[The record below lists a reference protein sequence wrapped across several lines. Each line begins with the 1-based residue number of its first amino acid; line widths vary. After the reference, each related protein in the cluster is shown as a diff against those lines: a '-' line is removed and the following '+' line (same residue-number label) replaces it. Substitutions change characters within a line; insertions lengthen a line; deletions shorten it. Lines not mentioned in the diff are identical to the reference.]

1 MTHIISSIS
10 SLYSQFFSSN
20 ITTSNNMDKTDS
32 DTELD
37 IGKQDLNG
45 RTVSSLDSSDKSYS
59 FCGRTITE
67 NSISETLISELGT
80 EKLVKGCLERYAD
93 EVGDSRYASKNS
105 SINDSVD
112 STDSLE
118 AETIIL
124 REKIISKAINN
135 IKNSMQVDLCFVLDC
150 TGSMKQ
156 YISAAKNCIL
166 QVVHHMES
174 TNPNIKLWVG
184 FCGYRDHCDS
194 DRIQILDFTDSYSKF
209 KSYISDEVKAKGGG
223 DAPEDVLGGL
233 DAAINKMKW
242 SHRTRVLLHLGD
254 APPHGRRFTNKSDSY
269 PDGDPNG
276 LTEEGVLEN
285 IQSEEILYHFGKITN
300 QTDKMID
307 IFRKIMGEFPVFNLD
322 TDCKDPEVLTTKLF
336 EAVCSSITS
345 SVTLTSITEENVY
358 VRRRRELELDKNVP
372 DWKSISV
379 NTGKLIHYIPPKTL
393 NDIKDQKYFKN
404 KSNLIFRK
412 FSYKLAPKP
421 FSSGAER
428 YAYYALDATREPAEE
443 IIIKE
448 CIDLGKKANSLERYL
463 EMIEVSTVAHFLSAK
478 FNSVAKQNGIKKKVN
493 FLKSQALR
501 YKDDSNVRCYAIEPK
516 FRDGAFK
523 RFNVNRG
530 VIKEYHSTL
539 EAFAHFT
546 YEYTGGYLVV
556 YDLQGVELSNKFLLT
571 DPAIHC
577 KNRLRFGR
585 TNLGKRGI
593 EDCFL
598 ANHKCGNVCEK
609 LGLAKI
615 SIRS

>member
-1 MTHIISSIS
+1 
-10 SLYSQFFSSN
+10 
-20 ITTSNNMDKTDS
+20 MDKTDS

-37 IGKQDLNG
+37 IGKRCLHN
-45 RTVSSLDSSDKSYS
+45 RTTSSLDSSDKSYS
-59 FCGRTITE
+59 LCGISVTE
-67 NSISETLISELGT
+67 TGTISETLISELGT
-80 EKLVKGCLERYAD
+80 EKLAKGCLERYAD
-93 EVGDSRYASKNS
+93 EAGDSRYASKNI
-105 SINDSVD
+105 SITDSVD
-112 STDSLE
+112 SVNSDDSLE

-124 REKIISKAINN
+124 REEIIFKAIQN

-150 TGSMKQ
+150 TGSMTK
-156 YISAAKNCIL
+156 YINAAKNCIL
-166 QVVHHMES
+166 QVVRHMEN

-184 FCGYRDHCDS
+184 FCGYRDHCDNS

-233 DAAINKMKW
+233 DAATNKMKW
-242 SHRTRVLLHLGD
+242 SHRTRILLHLGD

-276 LTEEGVLEN
+276 LTAEGVLKN
-285 IQSEEILYHFGKITN
+285 LQSEEILYYFGKITN

-307 IFRKIMGEFPVFNLD
+307 VFRDIIREFPVFNFES
-322 TDCKDPEVLTTKLF
+322 DCKDPEVLTRKLF

-345 SVTLTSITEENVY
+345 SVTLTSITDENVY
-358 VRRRRELELDKNVP
+358 VRSRRELEMDKNVP
-372 DWKSISV
+372 DWKILPV
-379 NTGKLIHYIPPKTL
+379 NTGKLLHYLPPKTL
-393 NDIKDQKYFKN
+393 DDIKNKKYFKN
-404 KSNLIFRK
+404 KSNLILRK

-428 YAYYALDATREPAEE
+428 YAYYALDATREQTEE
-443 IIIKE
+443 IVIKE

-478 FNSVAKQNGIKKKVN
+478 FNLAAKQIGIKKKVN

-501 YKDDSNVRCYAIEPK
+501 YKDGSDVRCYAVEPK
-516 FRDGAFK
+516 FRDGLFK

-593 EDCFL
+593 EVCFL

-615 SIRS
+615 SK